1 MNLFVQL
8 VISFCA
14 TSVFVGALYMICPD
28 GAVSKSVKYVLS
40 LVFIL
45 TVITACSVT
54 VKQTD
59 INFENFSQH
68 EIDTSPSLVAAAK
81 QVYSLALKN
90 ADINFKEITVCTNKA
105 SDGSIV
111 INKIIINSD
120 SEKEKILKALSQV
133 AENYEVEIINE

>member
-1 MNLFVQL
+1 
-8 VISFCA
+8 
-14 TSVFVGALYMICPD
+14 MICPD

-59 INFENFSQH
+59 ISFDDFSQY
-68 EIDTSPSLVAAAK
+68 EIDNTPSLVLAAK

-111 INKIIINSD
+111 INKIIIYSD